1 MGEQEKDFDAEALL
15 NSISGLKHVIEWY
28 IEQHKIP
35 VDQVI
40 RVGDTVRIKEN
51 YMIPEER
58 GATFTVTGVVFD
70 DTLIANTGSDFY
82 VLGDRRGYGVW
93 EKHIEKVVD
102 TRGAEK

>member
-35 VDQVI
+35 VDRVI

-51 YMIPEER
+51 YMFSEDR
-58 GATFTVTGVVFD
+58 GTTFTVTGVVFD
-70 DTLIANTGSDFY
+70 DTLIAITGSDFY
-82 VLGDRRGYGVW
+82 VLGDRREYGVW
-93 EKHIEKVVD
+93 SKYIEKVID
-102 TRGAEK
+102 TKGASK